1 MSHIPLISASQC
13 TLLII
18 LDTVV
23 KTKLLELQGSFTSLV
38 SWGNWSSG
46 GLIYSFDMCVCRIN
60 IDIPQALTLS
70 HRLRLI
76 RCTKPWNLS
85 SLLFLLLFIPPSLPP
100 STVSFTVSSV
110 SFCCFCPLMLL
121 SPLHFSFF
129 FPFFFVLL
137 SCIRLS
143 CGVWC
148 WSNCSLWASIVC
160 CVCLGE
166 SLMAHVKC
174 WSYIKNILY
183 SIFF

>member
-129 FPFFFVLL
+129 FPFFLF
-137 SCIRLS
+137 
-143 CGVWC
+143 
-148 WSNCSLWASIVC
+148 CSLAYVC
-160 CVCLGE
+160 PVGFDVDPTAVCELPLCAVFVWE
-166 SLMAHVKC
+166 KV
-174 WSYIKNILY
+174 
-183 SIFF
+183 